1 MKNEADKYMP
11 PLLVEQTGTK
21 LILKMNSNYFD
32 FEWEFQII
40 KENLIMRSIEET
52 LQTISR
58 NVYNTLEVMKDEKP
72 STLNLSLIKTE
83 INYHLVDQGFIEM
96 NKNVENK
103 KIFVFRKNIL
113 KTATEGFFELH

>member
-1 MKNEADKYMP
+1 MKNEALKYMP
-11 PLLVEQTGTK
+11 PILVKQIGTK

-72 STLNLSLIKTE
+72 STLDLSLIKTE
-83 INYHLVDQGFIEM
+83 INYHLADQGFIEM
-96 NKNVENK
+96 NKDVKNK

-113 KTATEGFFELH
+113 ETTTEGFFEIH